1 MSRVLGLAH
10 VGIAVRSLESA
21 VPLWVRAFGFDHA
34 ETIEFDSMNLRIAF
48 LRSGSSE
55 LELLEPTQ
63 ADSPVGRFLDKRG
76 EGIHHLS
83 FDVPDLERAL
93 EQAAAAGL
101 ELIDRTPR
109 EGSHHT
115 KIAFLSPRT
124 LNGVLVELC
133 ERRSTPR

>member
-21 VPLWVRAFGFDHA
+21 VPLWVQAFGFDHA
-34 ETIEFDSMNLRIAF
+34 ETTEFDSMKLRIAF

-63 ADSPVGRFLDKRG
+63 ADSPVGRFLEKRG

-83 FDVPDLERAL
+83 FNVPDLERAL
-93 EQAAAAGL
+93 ERAAAAGL

-133 ERRSTPR
+133 ERRPPQ

>member
-1 MSRVLGLAH
+1 MSPVLGLAH
-10 VGIAVRSLESA
+10 VGIAVRSLKSA
-21 VPLWVRAFGFDHA
+21 VPLWVRAFGFQHA
-34 ETIEFDSMNLRIAF
+34 ETTEFDSMKLRIAF

-55 LELLEPTQ
+55 LELLEPTEV
-63 ADSPVGRFLDKRG
+63 DSPVGRFLEKRG

-83 FDVPDLERAL
+83 FHVPDLERAL

-133 ERRSTPR
+133 ERRGS

>member
-10 VGIAVRSLESA
+10 VGIAVRSLENA
-21 VPLWVRAFGFDHA
+21 VPLWVRAFGFHHA
-34 ETIEFDSMNLRIAF
+34 ETAEFESMRLRIAF

-55 LELLEPTQ
+55 LELLEPTET
-63 ADSPVGRFLDKRG
+63 DSPVGRFLEKRG

-83 FDVPDLERAL
+83 LYVPDLERAL
-93 EQAAAAGL
+93 ERAVAAGL

-133 ERRSTPR
+133 ERRGP

>member
-21 VPLWVRAFGFDHA
+21 VPLWVHAFGFDHV
-34 ETIEFDSMNLRIAF
+34 ETTEFDSMKLRIAF
-48 LRSGSSE
+48 LQSGSSE

-63 ADSPVGRFLDKRG
+63 ADSPVG
-76 EGIHHLS
+76 
-83 FDVPDLERAL
+83 
-93 EQAAAAGL
+93 L

-109 EGSHHT
+109 EGSRHT

-133 ERRSTPR
+133 EVPR